1 MVTKTDL
8 IKISVKER
16 STANE
21 THTRRAM
28 NKKELSREI
37 GLEFGALF
45 GKHFLKLE
53 HLNYGYWTD
62 DLPVDITNLHIAQ
75 NDYAKHLIS
84 KIPHGVQSILD
95 VGCGLGG
102 LAKMLLDAGYR
113 VDCVVPSPFLAEKA
127 GELLGD
133 QCSIYECCYEKLH
146 TNKRYDL
153 VMFSE
158 SFQYM
163 NPKDAL
169 GKTISLLNDGGY
181 LLISDIF
188 KKDDVPGKSPVSGGY
203 LWSVFQAALEPL
215 AFELVSDE
223 DITAHAAPTIDIEA
237 RLFREVGIPMLAL
250 GEDLGR
256 SRSPTLLAFV
266 KWLMRKKL
274 KKLETKYIGGRRT
287 GESFQKY
294 KTYRTLLYKLED

>member
-1 MVTKTDL
+1 MDTVKTH
-8 IKISVKER
+8 VKET
-16 STANE
+16 STAHE

-75 NDYAKHLIS
+75 DNYAKHLIAT
-84 KIPHGVQSILD
+84 IPEGVQSILD

-102 LAKMLLDAGYR
+102 LANMMIDAGYR
-113 VDCVVPSPFLAEKA
+113 VDCVVPSPFLAERA
-127 GELLGD
+127 GKLLAD
-133 QCSIYECCYEKLH
+133 QSTIFECCYEKLQ
-146 TNKRYDL
+146 TDKRYDL

-163 NPKDAL
+163 DPKDAL
-169 GKTISLLNDGGY
+169 GKTASLLNDGGY

-188 KKDDVPGKSPVSGGY
+188 KKDDVPGKCSISGGY
-203 LWSVFQAALEPL
+203 LWSAFQAALEPL

-223 DITAHAAPTIDIEA
+223 DITAHAAPTIDVEA
-237 RLFREVGIPMLAL
+237 RLFHDVGIPAMAL
-250 GEDLGR
+250 GEDLAR
-256 SRSPTLLAFV
+256 SRYPVLLVLV

-274 KKLETKYIGGRRT
+274 KKLDAKYIRGHRT
-287 GESFQKY
+287 GENFQKY
-294 KTYRTLLYKLED
+294 KTYRTLLYKLEIR